1 MMRNICRQLGYV
13 LTWLLIT
20 AYAPD
25 AAAITPCI
33 SDTGEAMRY
42 CKETTLDGIEGI
54 WEFTDDETLILV
66 KRQEHGGKGYDIIVT
81 DTPDCRLQPGD
92 KIGSLERSA
101 KRDTYKMKLFIRRD
115 MGLLTDSRTCLAQ
128 YSAKDDAIIVE
139 PMKINI
145 SMRTMWFLPRFWRS
159 LKMKVSNPAA
169 EIPKGLI
176 KIYPVSKPSKPIY
189 L

>member
-1 MMRNICRQLGYV
+1 MTGNICKYLGFI
-13 LTWLLIT
+13 LTCLLIT
-20 AYAPD
+20 AYAAD
-25 AAAITPCI
+25 SIAITPVI
-33 SDTGEAMRY
+33 SDTGEALRY
-42 CKETTLDGIEGI
+42 CRETSLDGIEGI
-54 WEFTDDETLILV
+54 WEFTDDETQVLV
-66 KRQEHGGKGYDIIVT
+66 KRQGHGGNGYDIIVT
-81 DTPDCRLQPGD
+81 ETPDCRLHPGE

-101 KRDTYKMKLFIRRD
+101 KRDTYKMKLFIRKD

-145 SMRTMWFLPRFWRS
+145 SMRTLWFLPRFWRS
-159 LKMKVSNPAA
+159 LRMKVSNPAA

-176 KIYPVSKPSKPIY
+176 RVYPVSKPSKPIY